1 MSAIATVVSA
11 RTASRRLPGKA
22 RLDLGGVSV
31 VQCLLDRLRTTRLGG
46 RVVFATTERPDD
58 DVLAA
63 HVAKIGITVF
73 RGSDAD
79 VAGRHVALARRFGL
93 DWLIRVT
100 ADCPFVDAQSLD
112 HCISQWDPRDEID
125 LVSTKG
131 VFPVGIDYEL
141 VSAATLEREWP
152 KMNEQEREHL
162 TLRFYR
168 PELGFAVKQFV
179 APADWPASANAY
191 VVDTPADY
199 EKARRRVDALGN
211 RTFSV
216 RELLSLGSAS

>member
-1 MSAIATVVSA
+1 M
-11 RTASRRLPGKA
+11 
-22 RLDLGGVSV
+22 
-31 VQCLLDRLRTTRLGG
+31 
-46 RVVFATTERPDD
+46 
-58 DVLAA
+58 
-63 HVAKIGITVF
+63 
-73 RGSDAD
+73 
-79 VAGRHVALARRFGL
+79 
-93 DWLIRVT
+93 
-100 ADCPFVDAQSLD
+100 
-112 HCISQWDPRDEID
+112 D

-199 EKARRRVDALGN
+199 EKARRWVYALGN
-211 RTFSV
+211 RTFGV
-216 RELLSLGSAS
+216 RELLALGSAS